1 MKRLFEKLSM
11 CFIMLIVAAT
21 VSSCD
26 YVKQTK
32 SEIRH
37 DDSLMVTNMMREI
50 DNPTFTDYS
59 DAIEYQRSEGQWRH
73 QDSVFFSIPEKV
85 VRDVVSVLE
94 KSGKPVT
101 KMSISNE
108 FEMNKHVY
116 MNLPDKPDSYQAIT
130 PPDVPNTEVVD
141 TIIDGKHVQVIQS
154 SSTNIMPKED
164 QP

>member
-11 CFIMLIVAAT
+11 CLIMLIAAIT

-37 DDSLMVTNMMREI
+37 DDSLMVFKMMQEI

-59 DAIEYQRSEGQWRH
+59 DAIEFQRSEGQWRH
-73 QDSVFFSIPEKV
+73 QDSVFLSIPEKV
-85 VRDVVSVLE
+85 MRDVVSVLE

-101 KMSISNE
+101 KIDIANE
-108 FEMNKHVY
+108 FEMNKRVY
-116 MNLPDKPDSYQAIT
+116 LNLPDKPDLYQAIT

-164 QP
+164 

>member
-11 CFIMLIVAAT
+11 CLIMLIAAIA

-32 SEIRH
+32 SEIRR
-37 DDSLMVTNMMREI
+37 DDSLMVSKVMQDF
-50 DNPTFTDYS
+50 DNPTFTDCS
-59 DAIEYQRSEGQWRH
+59 DVIEFQRSEGQWRH

-85 VRDVVSVLE
+85 MRDVVSVLE
-94 KSGKPVT
+94 KSGKPLT

-116 MNLPDKPDSYQAIT
+116 LNLPDKQDQYNAIT
-130 PPDVPNTEVVD
+130 PPEIPNTETID
-141 TIIDGKHVQVIQS
+141 TIINGKHVQIVQS
-154 SSTNIMPKED
+154 SSTNIIPKED
-164 QP
+164 

>member
-1 MKRLFEKLSM
+1 MKRLFEKFSM
-11 CFIMLIVAAT
+11 CLIMLIVAAT

-32 SEIRH
+32 SEIKH
-37 DDSLMVTNMMREI
+37 DDSLMVSKMMQDI
-50 DNPTFTDYS
+50 DNPTFTGCS
-59 DAIEYQRSEGQWRH
+59 EVIEFQRSEGQWRH

-85 VRDVVSVLE
+85 MRDVVSVLE
-94 KSGKPVT
+94 KSGKPLT

-116 MNLPDKPDSYQAIT
+116 LNLPDKPDLYQAIT

-141 TIIDGKHVQVIQS
+141 TIIDGKHVQIVQS
-154 SSTNIMPKED
+154 SSTNIMSKED
-164 QP
+164 

>member
-11 CFIMLIVAAT
+11 CLTMLIVAFA

-37 DDSLMVTNMMREI
+37 DDSLMVSKMMQEI
-50 DNPTFTDYS
+50 DNPTFADYS
-59 DAIEYQRSEGQWRH
+59 DALTYQKTEGQWRH

-85 VRDVVSVLE
+85 MRDVVSVLE
-94 KSGKPVT
+94 KSGEPIT
-101 KMSISNE
+101 KGSISHE
-108 FEMNKHVY
+108 FEVNKHVY
-116 MNLPDKPDSYQAIT
+116 LNLPDKPDLYQAIT

-141 TIIDGKHVQVIQS
+141 TIIDGKHVQLIQS
-154 SSTNIMPKED
+154 SSTNITTKED
-164 QP
+164 

>member
-11 CFIMLIVAAT
+11 CLIMLIVVAT
-21 VSSCD
+21 MSSCD

-37 DDSLMVTNMMREI
+37 DDSLMVSKMMQDI
-50 DNPTFTDYS
+50 DNPTFTDCS
-59 DAIEYQRSEGQWRH
+59 DVIEFQRSEDQWRH

-85 VRDVVSVLE
+85 MRDVVSVLE
-94 KSGKPVT
+94 KSGKPLT

-116 MNLPDKPDSYQAIT
+116 LNLPDKQDQYDAIT
-130 PPDVPNTEVVD
+130 PPDIPNTVTID
-141 TIIDGKHVQVIQS
+141 TIIDGKHVKLVQS
-154 SSTNIMPKED
+154 SSTNITTKED
-164 QP
+164 QL

>member
-1 MKRLFEKLSM
+1 M
-11 CFIMLIVAAT
+11 CLIMLIVAAT
-21 VSSCD
+21 MSSCD

-32 SEIRH
+32 SEIKH
-37 DDSLMVTNMMREI
+37 DDSLMVSKMMQDI
-50 DNPTFTDYS
+50 DNPTFTDCS
-59 DAIEYQRSEGQWRH
+59 DVIEFQRSEGQWRH

-85 VRDVVSVLE
+85 MRDVVSVLE
-94 KSGKPVT
+94 KSGKPLT

-116 MNLPDKPDSYQAIT
+116 LNLPDKPDVYKAIT

-164 QP
+164 

>member
-1 MKRLFEKLSM
+1 M
-11 CFIMLIVAAT
+11 CLIMLIVAAT

-37 DDSLMVTNMMREI
+37 DDSLMVSKMMQEI

-59 DAIEYQRSEGQWRH
+59 DAIEFQRSEGQWRH

-85 VRDVVSVLE
+85 MRDVVSVLE

-116 MNLPDKPDSYQAIT
+116 MNLPDKPDLYQAIT

-141 TIIDGKHVQVIQS
+141 TIINGKHVQVIQS

-164 QP
+164 

>member
-1 MKRLFEKLSM
+1 M
-11 CFIMLIVAAT
+11 CLIMLIAAIA

-37 DDSLMVTNMMREI
+37 DDSLMVSKVMQDF
-50 DNPTFTDYS
+50 DNPTFANCS
-59 DAIEYQRSEGQWRH
+59 DVIEFQRSEGQWRH

-85 VRDVVSVLE
+85 MRDVVSVLE
-94 KSGKPVT
+94 KSGKPLT

-116 MNLPDKPDSYQAIT
+116 LNLPDKQDQYNAIT
-130 PPDVPNTEVVD
+130 PPDIPNTETID
-141 TIIDGKHVQVIQS
+141 TIIDGKHVKIVQS

-164 QP
+164 

>member
-1 MKRLFEKLSM
+1 M
-11 CFIMLIVAAT
+11 CLIMLIAAIT

-32 SEIRH
+32 SEIKH
-37 DDSLMVTNMMREI
+37 EDSLMVSKMMQDI
-50 DNPTFTDYS
+50 DNPTFTDCS
-59 DAIEYQRSEGQWRH
+59 DVIEFQRSEGKWRH

-85 VRDVVSVLE
+85 MRDVVSVLE
-94 KSGKPVT
+94 KSGKPLT

-116 MNLPDKPDSYQAIT
+116 LNLPDKPDLYQAIT

-141 TIIDGKHVQVIQS
+141 TIIDGKHVQLIQS

-164 QP
+164 

>member
-11 CFIMLIVAAT
+11 CLIMLIAAIA

-32 SEIRH
+32 SEIRR
-37 DDSLMVTNMMREI
+37 DDSLMVSKVMQDF
-50 DNPTFTDYS
+50 DNPTFTNCS
-59 DAIEYQRSEGQWRH
+59 DVIEFQRSEGQWRH

-85 VRDVVSVLE
+85 MRDVVSVLE
-94 KSGKPVT
+94 KSGKPLT

-116 MNLPDKPDSYQAIT
+116 LNLPDKQDQYNAIT
-130 PPDVPNTEVVD
+130 PPEIPNTETID
-141 TIIDGKHVQVIQS
+141 TIINGKHVQIVQS
-154 SSTNIMPKED
+154 SSTNIIPKED
-164 QP
+164 QL